1 MDAKDSRAEAAL
13 TERSNDGG
21 AKFALQYDRS
31 RSHDAGASAFK
42 GDTAGVRPC
51 AVIGPDRVVP
61 PSRDGPKKT
70 PAEPWLAP
78 DSIYRRMP
86 DYPYKMPDHKD
97 PTRNI
102 SPRQTFQENMQRIIM
117 PPGYNSTKLHEDS
130 PFAAKNT
137 KLNVPTEGKY
147 CEVPYN
153 INQVSSDQRHIRNVD
168 HSASNVN
175 QLLMRGV
182 PHAWPAGSVHV
193 RPLRTYGA
201 PEVLPYPDYTN
212 CTGPR
217 PVLTRTHEEQLYPD
231 PYYHEGNIRFKPY
244 PNIKERYPQSR
255 YEYLGNY
262 PSPYHPHNPFAH
274 KYELPKTMP
283 PHSYP
288 GYPQVPKY
296 TERIPEPLMDGYQR
310 ALSQQGNY
318 GVPIRNPVIQ
328 SSYRPVPGNHM
339 QNKLNPYPTDVQ
351 HKPVPNK
358 LPYDPASKM
367 YLDYDT
373 RSKALP
379 LPDNYYLNDV
389 PRPYHAKNTI
399 VVPNFA
405 SSSMHGVNAH
415 PYYIKENMSLKNFE
429 YPRYKNMDPSMI
441 NHPLTKLPPQF
452 SPSTLAIS
460 PADSN
465 ASNETALTHGTSQ
478 EDCGYVSQ
486 SSVTSV
492 RSIESLNRIPMDPYG
507 RYDYRYGPIVRA
519 SPPTKPDP
527 SSNQGSKS
535 KKDIRQFISSWSEGD
550 DENAENSA
558 KRDSVKNI
566 TDDKHTFSKQYD
578 SVNNQEQLYVLGLVN
593 VPSEELSKYEHI
605 QKVSKLPENIKGY
618 NSLELLNQFEEAI
631 ESSNISSVKP
641 PTPRTIQM
649 PLKNVPHKH
658 EPIPRALSPLDVEAK
673 ISQSVIHK
681 EVGCNFEI
689 KPCSPKMLNVEVA
702 TPMQMLNERVIEKVA
717 NPHNVKSPIII
728 QALDDNLDHTSL
740 NKTIKCP
747 IPNTASS
754 CKMIN
759 NQHLSNSPTIDHL
772 KTSYTLQDL
781 ESNSGVCLASL
792 PRLDTDIELNFPEVN
807 QQFINANKTDSVI
820 TTSFSKDLPTL
831 DIDRSAIATTEC
843 DMNYQYSPKIE
854 TETDFSRLS
863 KYRKLKRCVPD
874 ENDTAPAKVQA
885 TRVDSVII
893 KNPDNT
899 RSLEETNDNCGSG
912 FKDDLQEFAMNL
924 VSQTKNTKQQNDV
937 DKMFDPS
944 TNSTIIGRYDDVK
957 TNLTGTCMHQS
968 SNLSNK
974 HFNVNED
981 TSRNNAVHAQGE
993 DCNMHSKDISNRYLE
1008 KAALD
1013 IPMNLSPQAR
1023 YSMIEVDEE
1032 CRNTEKGDTTT
1043 ILEEKHQFAVGNI
1056 CTKKQIN
1063 NEEKCSSGGS
1073 VEKPDDIL
1081 MNSQNDT
1088 SDEQYFNT
1096 REKPLATRNNHS
1108 NCLTTGL
1115 SKECD
1120 IRKEE
1125 KGNSVSHIENQT
1137 SYSPKTEI
1145 ETDNSVS
1152 HIENKTFHITNP
1164 DFNKEKK
1171 RIFENEEKV
1180 GLNDKAPV
1188 NSTIS
1193 TIDRVE
1199 DTSENKN
1206 EPKTMC
1212 IDKVNNEDTHYLL
1225 QGENNILSE
1234 QYRKNHDNISYVP
1247 KLKRKKFR
1255 GEVTHRKRSYENK
1268 RVDIVEHNV
1277 VNNKEK
1283 QIFLFSPDKKEP
1295 GGQLTQLQAQVIP
1308 VNVIEEGNNKRQVN
1322 LMNIECTN
1330 VNINEPTETV
1340 ANNDVIE
1347 NISHNLPDDINTNM
1361 SVSSLPIIDKCFG
1374 KILETVT
1381 KSLHNNLS
1389 LDTDSDTKK
1398 FTKNSEKNNLNSDNP
1413 VVLNKVANN
1422 DALEISSVLIEK
1434 KEKSLALANASIN
1447 YEAKELNTPV
1457 KYHQDETSQNQSI
1470 DINLKNKDFDPLVTS
1485 DMKEKELEETIKH
1498 YTMSSVTK
1506 KVHTLNVTDQCVE
1519 HGLELNVNK
1528 STNFENENKDT
1539 TTNVQKTQYQLQ
1551 KLENFECKNEG
1562 RHDVQKLNNRDNP
1575 ILAGFE
1581 HDNQKNFYQDETKT
1595 KNFPACHAFV
1605 NKELFS
1611 SRFQNLL
1618 FYNENFDTRSNTGE
1632 HKVIDKQP
1640 TMDNSH
1646 MANSP
1651 KTDDVDINIE
1661 NKISSD
1667 ENIRDLDSSDRIGTM
1682 DEVVTTE
1689 ECGNGNLGE
1698 EIFNTTSLEN
1708 NNVRNGSKDE
1718 DNVYKNCIQNDKEST
1733 MPSSET
1739 RIKSFDK
1746 NGMNTITDTFEKP
1759 VDNSVSK
1766 SSCQEIDKAWRK
1778 DLQNISGKCG
1788 SDIQFTN
1795 TTSLENNN
1803 VRNGSK
1809 DEDNVYKNCIQNDK
1823 ESTMPSS
1830 ETRIKS
1836 IDKNGMNTIITD
1848 TFEKPVDNSV
1858 SKSSCQEMDKAW
1870 RKDLE
1875 NISGKCGS
1883 DQIRSV
1889 NAQFT
1894 NKESL
1899 SKSVDSSG
1907 YKSPG
1912 LQNVDECVKI
1922 FENDNDECTN
1932 KYTFPKS
1939 VDDSGYKSPSQE
1951 MEDEC
1956 VKNLENNNGNSDLQF
1971 INNVES
1977 DACAT
1982 NIIVIDNS
1990 ISVTPED
1997 CNEYSKIGTPVEN
2010 ELDKKIESFVE
2021 HLSARPRFSLK
2032 RSLSDSALN
2041 AYDDDFDECPSK
2053 RSMLPKRRKK
2063 ICDISKIDESHLLN
2077 IIQSSRRNSVS
2088 TLSNENFSFCIL
2100 IDDHCIVSEENYEQE
2115 NYMQFENNFSNH
2127 SLKDPVVDEKSASPA
2142 YNLEDQNENTSDTYI
2157 TKYDE
2162 EKIWVEDVGCEETI
2176 ETEDIAENI
2185 VIGDP
2190 ASPKDTDLTDSESD
2204 DEDMDTLSTLS
2215 NEDADHT
2222 SKVKHIYGDNMCTND
2237 AQLVDALYRTPQM
2250 DVNKKLMDKESHTT
2264 EKGSKYY
2271 DSDSLEML
2279 LAEPVDNIPRA
2290 VIESNINSISLP
2302 IQQRPEAATMNK
2314 ENLNSKCLEVLS
2326 PLMNNLKNILTID
2339 AIPDEENIES
2349 INNVTEPSADNNC
2362 DDTQDG
2368 TIHSCESS
2376 LDNVFSYVDKRT
2388 SSSPEVSSTTS
2399 EEKNSSILL
2408 KISNFKGS
2416 RISEVKNVG
2425 SDKQEH
2431 NSCKRT
2437 TNEYFKPDYS
2447 HGTTSKRPLLT
2458 KAAQKYIPPLRES
2471 IPDLKVKLA
2480 LPQQSL
2486 LKLQKNKVA
2495 KEEPKFST
2503 RNVYN
2508 DNNNINLKK
2517 EIPKKIK
2524 PKFEDVL
2531 KNIDEAQFQMHKA
2544 KNKKSKTYI
2553 PKVVIKKSENGSHY
2567 ASTCAKEAFNP
2578 DLTGRKWQPWVF
2590 IEKNKFIDNMALRNK
2605 TRAVFS
2611 HRRKS
2616 FVLAEKFCKY
2626 KSISTAKFVISQPKL
2641 NDFSTGN
2648 LKYTIKLKHR

>member
-13 TERSNDGG
+13 AERSNDGG

-31 RSHDAGASAFK
+31 KSHDAGASAFK

-78 DSIYRRMP
+78 DPIYRRMP

-130 PFAAKNT
+130 PFASKNI
-137 KLNVPTEGKY
+137 KLNVPTEVKY

-153 INQVSSDQRHIRNVD
+153 INQVSSDQKHIRNVD

-175 QLLMRGV
+175 PLLMRGV
-182 PHAWPAGSVHV
+182 PHGWPAGSVHV

-201 PEVLPYPDYTN
+201 PEALPYSDYAN

-217 PVLTRTHEEQLYPD
+217 PVLTRSHEEPLYPD
-231 PYYHEGNIRFKPY
+231 PYYQESNIRFKPY

-262 PSPYHPHNPFAH
+262 PSPYHPPNPFAH
-274 KYELPKTMP
+274 KYELPKTIP

-296 TERIPEPLMDGYQR
+296 TERIPEPFMDGYQR
-310 ALSQQGNY
+310 TLSQQANY
-318 GVPIRNPVIQ
+318 GVPIRNPVIH

-339 QNKLNPYPTDVQ
+339 QNKLNPYSPDGQ

-373 RSKALP
+373 HSKALP
-379 LPDNYYLNDV
+379 MPDNYYLNDV

-399 VVPNFA
+399 VVQNFA
-405 SSSMHGVNAH
+405 SPSMHGVNAH
-415 PYYIKENMSLKNFE
+415 PYYIKENMSLKNYE

-441 NHPLTKLPPQF
+441 NHSLTKLPPQF

-492 RSIESLNRIPMDPYG
+492 RSMESLNRIPMDPYG

-519 SPPTKPDP
+519 SPPTKLDP

-558 KRDSVKNI
+558 KRDGVKNI

-578 SVNNQEQLYVLGLVN
+578 SVTNQEQLYVLGLVN

-631 ESSNISSVKP
+631 ESSNITSVKP

-649 PLKNVPHKH
+649 PLKSVPHKH

-717 NPHNVKSPIII
+717 NPRNVKSPTI
-728 QALDDNLDHTSL
+728 QADDDNLDHTLL

-759 NQHLSNSPTIDHL
+759 SQHLSNSPTIDHL

-820 TTSFSKDLPTL
+820 TTSFTKDLPTL

-863 KYRKLKRCVPD
+863 KYRKLKRCVPG
-874 ENDTAPAKVQA
+874 ENDTPPAKVQA

-899 RSLEETNDNCGSG
+899 RSLEETNDNSGSD

-924 VSQTKNTKQQNDV
+924 VSQTKNTKQPNDV

-944 TNSTIIGRYDDVK
+944 TNSTITGRYDDVK
-957 TNLTGTCMHQS
+957 TNLPGTFINQS

-974 HFNVNED
+974 HFNVNEE
-981 TSRNNAVHAQGE
+981 TSRNNSVHAQTE
-993 DCNMHSKDISNRYLE
+993 DCNMHSKDNLNRYLE
-1008 KAALD
+1008 KAAFP
-1013 IPMNLSPQAR
+1013 INLSPQAR

-1032 CRNTEKGDTTT
+1032 CRNTEKGDKTTV
-1043 ILEEKHQFAVGNI
+1043 LEEKHQLAVGNI
-1056 CTKKQIN
+1056 CRKKQIN
-1063 NEEKCSSGGS
+1063 NKEKCISVGS

-1081 MNSQNDT
+1081 LNSQNDT
-1088 SDEQYFNT
+1088 SDKQYFNT
-1096 REKPLATRNNHS
+1096 REKPLATPKTHN

-1120 IRKEE
+1120 IQKDE

-1137 SYSPKTEI
+1137 SNSPKMETETNNSVSHIVNQTLFSPKMEIETDNSVSHIVNQTSCSPKMEI

-1152 HIENKTFHITNP
+1152 HIENQTFHKTNV
-1164 DFNKEKK
+1164 DYNKEKK
-1171 RIFENEEKV
+1171 TIFENKQKV
-1180 GLNDKAPV
+1180 ALNEKAPV
-1188 NSTIS
+1188 NNAIS
-1193 TIDRVE
+1193 TIDHIE
-1199 DTSENKN
+1199 DISENKN

-1212 IDKVNNEDTHYLL
+1212 IDKVNNKDTLYLL
-1225 QGENNILSE
+1225 QAENNILSE
-1234 QYRKNHDNISYVP
+1234 QYRINHNSISYVP
-1247 KLKRKKFR
+1247 KLKRKKIR
-1255 GEVTHRKRSYENK
+1255 GEATHRKRSYENK
-1268 RVDIVEHNV
+1268 LVDIVEHNV

-1283 QIFLFSPDKKEP
+1283 QIFLFSPDKKELV
-1295 GGQLTQLQAQVIP
+1295 GQLTQKQAQIIP
-1308 VNVIEEGNNKRQVN
+1308 GNVLAEENNKTLVN

-1330 VNINEPTETV
+1330 VNKNGPTETV

-1361 SVSSLPIIDKCFG
+1361 PVSSSPIKNKCY
-1374 KILETVT
+1374 ETET
-1381 KSLHNNLS
+1381 KALQNNLP
-1389 LDTDSDTKK
+1389 LNTDSDTKK
-1398 FTKNSEKNNLNSDNP
+1398 CIENSDSALKNNLNSDNP
-1413 VVLNKVANN
+1413 VVSNKIVNN
-1422 DALEISSVLIEK
+1422 NALEISSDLIEH
-1434 KEKSLALANASIN
+1434 KEKSLAHANASIN
-1447 YEAKELNTPV
+1447 YEAKELNTLV
-1457 KYHQDETSQNQSI
+1457 KYHQHETQSQNQSM
-1470 DINLKNKDFDPLVTS
+1470 DINLKNKDFVPLVNS
-1485 DMKEKELEETIKH
+1485 DMKEKELEETIKD
-1498 YTMSSVTK
+1498 YTMSSVTN
-1506 KVHTLNVTDQCVE
+1506 KVDTLNVTDQFVE
-1519 HGLELNVNK
+1519 HGVELNVSK
-1528 STNFENENKDT
+1528 STNFENENINI
-1539 TTNVQKTQYQLQ
+1539 TTNVQKTEYQSQ

-1562 RHDVQKLNNRDNP
+1562 RHHDVQMLNNRDNP
-1575 ILAGFE
+1575 VLTGFE
-1581 HDNQKNFYQDETKT
+1581 HDIQKNLCQEETKT
-1595 KNFPACHAFV
+1595 KNVPACHAFV

-1618 FYNENFDTRSNTGE
+1618 FYNEYFDTCSNPGE
-1632 HKVIDKQP
+1632 H
-1640 TMDNSH
+1640 NSLCDH
-1646 MANSP
+1646 MVNSP
-1651 KTDDVDINIE
+1651 KTDHVDVHIE
-1661 NKISSD
+1661 NKISND
-1667 ENIRDLDSSDRIGTM
+1667 ENIRDLDSSDRIETM
-1682 DEVVTTE
+1682 DEAATTE
-1689 ECGNGNLGE
+1689 EFGNGNLGKE
-1698 EIFNTTSLEN
+1698 VFYATSSEN
-1708 NNVRNGSKDE
+1708 NKCQRNE
-1718 DNVYKNCIQNDKEST
+1718 DNVNKNCIQNDKEST
-1733 MPSSET
+1733 MPSPKT
-1739 RIKSFDK
+1739 QIKSFDE
-1746 NGMNTITDTFEKP
+1746 NEMNIVTDTYEKS
-1759 VDNSVSK
+1759 VNS
-1766 SSCQEIDKAWRK
+1766 
-1778 DLQNISGKCG
+1778 
-1788 SDIQFTN
+1788 
-1795 TTSLENNN
+1795 
-1803 VRNGSK
+1803 
-1809 DEDNVYKNCIQNDK
+1809 
-1823 ESTMPSS
+1823 
-1830 ETRIKS
+1830 
-1836 IDKNGMNTIITD
+1836 
-1848 TFEKPVDNSV
+1848 SV
-1858 SKSSCQEMDKAW
+1858 SKSSCQEMDEAW

-1875 NISGKCGS
+1875 NNTGKCES
-1883 DQIRSV
+1883 DIQY
-1889 NAQFT
+1889 T
-1894 NKESL
+1894 NEETFP
-1899 SKSVDSSG
+1899 KSVDNSG
-1907 YKSPG
+1907 YKSSG
-1912 LQNVDECVKI
+1912 LEIVDECVKK

-1932 KYTFPKS
+1932 KDTFPKS

-1951 MEDEC
+1951 MDAEC
-1956 VKNLENNNGNSDLQF
+1956 VKNLENNNGDADLQF

-1990 ISVTPED
+1990 ISVTPEH
-1997 CNEYSKIGTPVEN
+1997 CNEYSTIGTPVEN
-2010 ELDKKIESFVE
+2010 ELDKKIESFVA

-2041 AYDDDFDECPSK
+2041 AYDDDVDERPSK
-2053 RSMLPKRRKK
+2053 RCMLPKRRKK

-2127 SLKDPVVDEKSASPA
+2127 SIKDPVVDEKSASPA

-2162 EKIWVEDVGCEETI
+2162 EKLWVEDVGCEETI

-2190 ASPKDTDLTDSESD
+2190 ASPKDTDLTDYESD
-2204 DEDMDTLSTLS
+2204 DEDMDTLS
-2215 NEDADHT
+2215 NEDADHM

-2290 VIESNINSISLP
+2290 VTESNIKSISLP
-2302 IQQRPEAATMNK
+2302 IRQGPEAGTINK
-2314 ENLNSKCLEVLS
+2314 ENLNSKCLEVPS
-2326 PLMNNLKNILTID
+2326 PLMNNIKNKVTIG
-2339 AIPDEENIES
+2339 AIPNEDNIES
-2349 INNVTEPSADNNC
+2349 INNVTEPPADNNC

-2376 LDNVFSYVDKRT
+2376 LDNVFSYVDKTNSIHKT

-2416 RISEVKNVG
+2416 RISEVKNSS

-2503 RNVYN
+2503 RNIYS
-2508 DNNNINLKK
+2508 DNNIKLKK
-2517 EIPKKIK
+2517 ETPKKIK

-2544 KNKKSKTYI
+2544 KNKKPKKYI

-2605 TRAVFS
+2605 ARAVFS